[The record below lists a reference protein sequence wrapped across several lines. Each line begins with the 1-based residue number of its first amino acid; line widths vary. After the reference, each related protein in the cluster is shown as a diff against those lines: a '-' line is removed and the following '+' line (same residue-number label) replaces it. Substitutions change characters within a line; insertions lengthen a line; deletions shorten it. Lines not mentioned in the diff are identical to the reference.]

1 MKTRKTII
9 TAILLS
15 AVLLGSLL
23 VPVFAAADSLY
34 IIPDSDTRALTYDE
48 LWEYRY
54 DTLLYAFTVF
64 SLFILCKLIHNC
76 SYNPGLCRRLNNAAG
91 SGMKLIDRSIA
102 LVYQNRPD
110 DHIKD
115 SISDIRQSQRR
126 ISPDILGLNIKLSV

>member
-64 SLFILCKLIHNC
+64 SLFILCKLNC
-76 SYNPGLCRRLNNAAG
+76 FVKNLQLFLHGKLNKLCLLQLYLRYFQ
-91 SGMKLIDRSIA
+91 K
-102 LVYQNRPD
+102 
-110 DHIKD
+110 
-115 SISDIRQSQRR
+115 R
-126 ISPDILGLNIKLSV
+126 IIVIQKP